1 VSLLK
6 LFAVLQWTSGMGDSF
21 LVLQI
26 IEKVSVGQILNLEA
40 CFGQWLCH
48 TQDDLHA
55 MADPGSNF
63 TWVKLVIQKEKMNKR
78 CHRCNPIFLCRSAS
92 VCTLDSESTRL
103 SEIRNNS
110 YMSKVALLT
119 TCKNDLFT
127 YKVTKKNL
135 FPRLETLPSK
145 WKNATFLSIGSGK
158 GTPQWM
164 APEVGCVQLW
174 SHLMGANDYFSS
186 MGPSKLYPEDCWQTD
201 PAKRPSFEEIIS
213 MTMSLFRKAGSSA
226 QEEED

>member
-1 VSLLK
+1 MVPLLLPRTSTTTK
-6 LFAVLQWTSGMGDSF
+6 CLNFPLQ
-21 LVLQI
+21 
-26 IEKVSVGQILNLEA
+26 
-40 CFGQWLCH
+40 
-48 TQDDLHA
+48 
-55 MADPGSNF
+55 
-63 TWVKLVIQKEKMNKR
+63 
-78 CHRCNPIFLCRSAS
+78 
-92 VCTLDSESTRL
+92 
-103 SEIRNNS
+103 
-110 YMSKVALLT
+110 VALLT

-158 GTPQWM
+158 GT
-164 APEVGCVQLW
+164 VGCVQLW

-186 MGPSKLYPEDCWQTD
+186 MGPSKLYPGTLSTCVPVRLYHSHKDSNQGVYNLFVIRSWNSD